1 MYTGFCVESIHL
13 HVKNGTYKNQSESC
27 KIMNARYYGTY
38 PSRHK
43 VFECRLPDIMVLDK
57 KKKDCKI
64 NDFVVP
70 GDQNVRRF

>member
-1 MYTGFCVESIHL
+1 
-13 HVKNGTYKNQSESC
+13 
-27 KIMNARYYGTY
+27 MNARYYGTY

-43 VFECRLPDIMVLDK
+43 VFECRLPAIMVLDK